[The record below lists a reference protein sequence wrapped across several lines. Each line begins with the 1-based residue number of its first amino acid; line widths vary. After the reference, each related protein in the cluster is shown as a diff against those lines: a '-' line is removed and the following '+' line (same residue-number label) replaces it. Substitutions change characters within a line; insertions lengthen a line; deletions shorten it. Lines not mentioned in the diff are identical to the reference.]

1 MFVDYAFYKNNYG
14 GEILS
19 ESEFNREAPKAC
31 NFISQNTML
40 RVTDDTINS
49 FPNALIE
56 TIKKCACNLSENYY
70 YFDKIRLKSL
80 IDASSDNLG
89 KIQRKSAG
97 QVSISYFDTSK
108 DLSSDKSKNNYL
120 ISILNDY
127 LGLIKIDGKIW
138 NLLSKVLDQNCC
150 KTYKNI
156 I

>member
-1 MFVDYAFYKNNYG
+1 MFVDYAFYQNTYG

-40 RVTDDTINS
+40 RVTDGTINS
-49 FPNALIE
+49 FPNVLIE
-56 TIKKCACNLSENYY
+56 TIKKCACNLSENYN

-80 IDASSDNLG
+80 TDASNNNVG
-89 KIQRKSAG
+89 NIQRKSAG
-97 QVSISYFDTSK
+97 QVSISYFDTAK
-108 DLSSDKSKNNYL
+108 DLSSNKTKNDYL

-127 LGLIKIDGKIW
+127 LGLVKIDGVIW
-138 NLLSKVLDQNCC
+138 NLLSKVLNQNRCNF
-150 KTYKNI
+150 YENI